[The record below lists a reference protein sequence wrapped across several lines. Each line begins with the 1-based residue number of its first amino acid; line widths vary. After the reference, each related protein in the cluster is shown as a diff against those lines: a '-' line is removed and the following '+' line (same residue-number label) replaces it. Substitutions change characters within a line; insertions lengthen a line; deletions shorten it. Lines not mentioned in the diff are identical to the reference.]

1 MLNDRQAQ
9 MRSYK
14 IGSQLQVIKM
24 YISIQ
29 SYRHLTLQNPS
40 TSVDYK
46 RYGEILLAPQWYV
59 YT

>member
-46 RYGEILLAPQWYV
+46 IYGEILLAPQ
-59 YT
+59 